1 MWRGSRRRPLPWAP
15 AAVLA
20 ALAVASCGGFRYS
33 ALLNPTVDVNVRHV
47 PTLGLGIERVTISS
61 NSESSTVD
69 RIADLFSDDLGL
81 STDVCGAEL
90 RQRVTQMLLEGGLQV
105 TREDDPARA
114 DVAVAIN
121 VTRCDGERERT
132 TTSEEVVEKVND
144 RTRRRTVTKYQARTT
159 VSFRALFEVTDL
171 WTGNVVLSRS
181 YQFEPRRTNVANRDY
196 PEFPSA
202 SAVIGEAYRRT
213 TRRIRP
219 LFFGWTE
226 RRELVFFD
234 DERCGLKRAFRAV
247 EAGDYERALELSV
260 ANVSS
265 CRPDPV
271 TEVTGEDLAAAH
283 YNVGILHRIGGDFG
297 AALASLEQGRAA
309 NPDNGI
315 IRGAIREAISAR
327 EVAREF
333 TRAEQDALARVRE
346 RLGEAGDVL
355 TNDPVIGM
363 FQDALD
369 DEIIIQVIRTSE
381 VDFDV
386 SPPTLGQLQRLGLSP
401 AVISAMVEAAGR
413 WVP

>member
-234 DERCGLKRAFRAV
+234 DERCGA
-247 EAGDYERALELSV
+247 E
-260 ANVSS
+260 
-265 CRPDPV
+265 
-271 TEVTGEDLAAAH
+271 TG
-283 YNVGILHRIGGDFG
+283 VP
-297 AALASLEQGRAA
+297 GR
-309 NPDNGI
+309 
-315 IRGAIREAISAR
+315 RGR
-327 EVAREF
+327 
-333 TRAEQDALARVRE
+333 
-346 RLGEAGDVL
+346 
-355 TNDPVIGM
+355 
-363 FQDALD
+363 
-369 DEIIIQVIRTSE
+369 
-381 VDFDV
+381 
-386 SPPTLGQLQRLGLSP
+386 
-401 AVISAMVEAAGR
+401 
-413 WVP
+413 